1 MIHHDSKIQDSGSG
15 SGVLCGRQHGRA
27 PVVFCDPGS
36 CSRSGGGKSVGC
48 TSFGQPGWM
57 SLLQPEWTALERWTT
72 GPGRLLEPGPTAPLL
87 GRRRPGTGAAELKKR
102 GVKEFTPPVAG
113 HESRAATLIHS
124 NTPAQTGPRFPSRW
138 AARLRP
144 LQIRDGDGRSR
155 CPFLCSGRPG
165 TETPRGPFP

>member
-15 SGVLCGRQHGRA
+15 SGVLCGGQHGGA
-27 PVVFCDPGS
+27 PAVFCDPGS
-36 CSRSGGGKSVGC
+36 CSRSGRGKSAGC

-102 GVKEFTPPVAG
+102 GVKEFTPPVTGRESQVAG
-113 HESRAATLIHS
+113 LDVQVVCLSSIFLYDDETQSDETCIASFSGCTSKPATHGSRPVT
-124 NTPAQTGPRFPSRW
+124 
-138 AARLRP
+138 
-144 LQIRDGDGRSR
+144 
-155 CPFLCSGRPG
+155 
-165 TETPRGPFP
+165 

>member
-15 SGVLCGRQHGRA
+15 SGVLCGRQHGGA

-113 HESRAATLIHS
+113 RELQVAGLDVQVVCLSSIFLYDDETQSDEPCKASLSGCTSKPATHGSRPVT
-124 NTPAQTGPRFPSRW
+124 
-138 AARLRP
+138 
-144 LQIRDGDGRSR
+144 
-155 CPFLCSGRPG
+155 
-165 TETPRGPFP
+165 